1 MDAEEVCRDVLEAAP
16 QQPQA
21 LYLLAESLRLQGRH
35 MEAELQYKR
44 CVLASPEYSEA
55 WAALASILFEDL
67 RWEESRRAANRAL
80 REDIW
85 NGEAAFVRGALR
97 ERRGDYAGADRDFG
111 RAWRSDP
118 QAWPLPHHIKDED
131 LEGIIEEAIHS
142 LHPTLQVFLSN
153 IAIMLEDLPSDQV
166 LSSYEPPASPTGL
179 VGYFSGYTQMERS
192 PEVPWSN
199 LPSALVIFR
208 RNVERVA
215 HTRAE
220 AVEHLRQ
227 TFNHEVGELLG
238 VGHEELPEEPEGD

>member
-1 MDAEEVCRDVLEAAP
+1 
-16 QQPQA
+16 
-21 LYLLAESLRLQGRH
+21 
-35 MEAELQYKR
+35 
-44 CVLASPEYSEA
+44 
-55 WAALASILFEDL
+55 
-67 RWEESRRAANRAL
+67 
-80 REDIW
+80 
-85 NGEAAFVRGALR
+85 
-97 ERRGDYAGADRDFG
+97 
-111 RAWRSDP
+111 
-118 QAWPLPHHIKDED
+118 
-131 LEGIIEEAIHS
+131 
-142 LHPTLQVFLSN
+142 
-153 IAIMLEDLPSDQV
+153 MLEDLPSDQV